1 MSKAMRTML
10 WLLENIKK
18 SPQQYVKFNK
28 TTGSRNSTWTYHYAF
43 AAENPQ
49 KCGLEKK
56 YFYYF

>member
-1 MSKAMRTML
+1 MRTML